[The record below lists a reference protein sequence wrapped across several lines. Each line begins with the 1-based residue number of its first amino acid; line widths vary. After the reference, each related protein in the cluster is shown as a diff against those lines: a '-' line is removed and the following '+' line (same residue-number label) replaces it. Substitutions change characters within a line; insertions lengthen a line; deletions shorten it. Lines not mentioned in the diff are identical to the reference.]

1 MAKFTERQLKS
12 NDIDWYCLINGNPVH
27 IASMGGLIPSDFRER
42 KELRQIAEFVIQL
55 PYSSEVDLNID
66 FIREQTQT
74 GYSYLDKN
82 GVSEIAEEIFGTF
95 PSYNYHQNLL
105 MKEKMFAYSFIEKG
119 RRGFYSYAREG
130 DTNKYVLVAT
140 PKTPLVWNE
149 ERFQLK
155 SLQVQVAEGRI
166 PEDIEL

>member
-1 MAKFTERQLKS
+1 MAQFTERQLKS

-105 MKEKMFAYSFIEKG
+105 IE
-119 RRGFYSYAREG
+119 RE
-130 DTNKYVLVAT
+130 DVCL
-140 PKTPLVWNE
+140 
-149 ERFQLK
+149 
-155 SLQVQVAEGRI
+155 
-166 PEDIEL
+166 